1 MSSSL
6 SGIISSSST
15 SPLRRII
22 SISEYF
28 IPLTSTGISLS
39 RWGCNASLH
48 TGSSER
54 HHQQLGQVTTR
65 LDDSFSFKS
74 MYCVENVVLFEKTNA
89 YLPMT
94 ARTRRLR
101 VKLLR
106 LGLASAL
113 ACSWWCCSCVG
124 SDGPCEPQA
133 ASRSHGK
140 YSSALQG
147 PDGRKYIPHAHFEV
161 YISSGKSLVYTA
173 KGIYKHW
180 KGNSTFLHFTFEPCL
195 TEHWAMT
202 GARI

>member
-54 HHQQLGQVTTR
+54 HQQQLGQLKTR
-65 LDDSFSFKS
+65 LDDLFQR
-74 MYCVENVVLFEKTNA
+74 VLFEKTIA

-147 PDGRKYIPHAHFEV
+147 PNGRRYIPHAHFQV
-161 YISSGKSLVYTA
+161 YFSNGKKLA
-173 KGIYKHW
+173 HHKGLINIGKENW
-180 KGNSTFLHFTFEPCL
+180 GFSVTF
-195 TEHWAMT
+195 ASQSND
-202 GARI
+202 RS